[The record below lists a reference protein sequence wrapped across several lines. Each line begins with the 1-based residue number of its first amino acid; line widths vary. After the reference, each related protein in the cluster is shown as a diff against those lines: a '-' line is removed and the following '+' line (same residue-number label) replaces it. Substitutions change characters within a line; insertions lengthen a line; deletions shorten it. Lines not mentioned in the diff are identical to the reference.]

1 MLDLVDTCRSTGDVL
16 YLQVTMTETSEFRT
30 PTEMEYS
37 MEYMDCDKR
46 QSTTNRMMMHKRIRG
61 NRYSE
66 DMILN

>member
-1 MLDLVDTCRSTGDVL
+1 MSVFF
-16 YLQVTMTETSEFRT
+16 QVTMTETSEFQA
-30 PTEMEYS
+30 PTEMDYS

-46 QSTTNRMMMHKRIRG
+46 QVTANRMMMHKRIRG